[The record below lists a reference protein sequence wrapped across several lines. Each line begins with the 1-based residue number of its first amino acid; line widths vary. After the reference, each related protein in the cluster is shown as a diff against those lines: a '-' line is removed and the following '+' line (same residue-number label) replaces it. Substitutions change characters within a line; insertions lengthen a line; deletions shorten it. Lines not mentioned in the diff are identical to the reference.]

1 MQFTISQSNRRQ
13 ANICTNDGVGYQCIY
28 SSLGC
33 NELIKILIKQS
44 EAEKKYPPFCRRNFQ
59 ILIHCMNS
67 VVLWLSLYSHKTCI
81 LIIKNIPNACLKF
94 YKDKMPRAT
103 RVEQVGSHDDVIKWK
118 LFPRYWPCARG
129 IHRSPVNSPHKAS
142 DHGLWFFFDL
152 SLNKLL
158 SKQLWG
164 WWFETPWHSL
174 WRHCN
179 GVFHQNRPYLH
190 VLVVSTGQPL
200 IRSIILYSCISNI
213 QENDIKWYMVMYST
227 ICASHT
233 INCTSTLLMV
243 FQMWI

>member
-1 MQFTISQSNRRQ
+1 MSKNDDQKDSVVSTLKPRQNGWYLVDDIFKMTFLMKIIAFWFKFHRIFFRYSAIYNKSVKQ

-81 LIIKNIPNACLKF
+81 LIIKSISNACLKF

-129 IHRSPVNSPHKAS
+129 IHRSPVNSPHKGQWPWALIF
-142 DHGLWFFFDL
+142 LW
-152 SLNKLL
+152 S
-158 SKQLWG
+158 
-164 WWFETPWHSL
+164 EP
-174 WRHCN
+174 
-179 GVFHQNRPYLH
+179 
-190 VLVVSTGQPL
+190 
-200 IRSIILYSCISNI
+200 
-213 QENDIKWYMVMYST
+213 E
-227 ICASHT
+227 
-233 INCTSTLLMV
+233 
-243 FQMWI
+243 